1 MRKSNDIIFYSLLA
15 LCLFTNC
22 LFIGYY
28 YYQQNREVLL
38 GQELEHQKK
47 QNYELIVNQ
56 IESGIIP
63 HVISDKKEFA
73 GYFVLVFPNG
83 ICEVCNKWLFKQISE
98 LSSTSD
104 LVVVVPDKLKK
115 NMEIYNTVYKL
126 KLSSIFCS
134 EKYAMPHT
142 RVYLDL
148 INDGKW
154 VAFSL
159 KNISEN
165 PLNISPEE
173 LTERFTRGDESRS
186 TEGSGLGLS
195 IAKDLTE
202 IQQGTFEIYLDGD
215 LFKVT
220 VSFPTASETAES

>member
-1 MRKSNDIIFYSLLA
+1 MLA

-83 ICEVCNKWLFKQISE
+83 ICDVCNKWLFKQISE

-104 LVVVVPDKLKK
+104 LVVVVPDKLK
-115 NMEIYNTVYKL
+115 
-126 KLSSIFCS
+126 LSSIFCS
-134 EKYAMPHT
+134 EKYAISQEEFKDMTYIFYCSKTGTVLYPLALHH
-142 RVYLDL
+142 
-148 INDGKW
+148 
-154 VAFSL
+154 
-159 KNISEN
+159 KNID
-165 PLNISPEE
+165 LN
-173 LTERFTRGDESRS
+173 LYFK
-186 TEGSGLGLS
+186 LVKS
-195 IAKDLTE
+195 IDLD
-202 IQQGTFEIYLDGD
+202 FL
-215 LFKVT
+215 
-220 VSFPTASETAES
+220 

>member
-83 ICEVCNKWLFKQISE
+83 ICDVCNKWLFKQISE

-134 EKYAMPHT
+134 EKYAMPQEEFKDMT
-142 RVYLDL
+142 YIFYCSNDL
-148 INDGKW
+148 
-154 VAFSL
+154 SL
-159 KNISEN
+159 
-165 PLNISPEE
+165 
-173 LTERFTRGDESRS
+173 T
-186 TEGSGLGLS
+186 
-195 IAKDLTE
+195 
-202 IQQGTFEIYLDGD
+202 
-215 LFKVT
+215 
-220 VSFPTASETAES
+220 FPTYIHLKQFASSLHC

>member
-22 LFIGYY
+22 LFIGCY

-83 ICEVCNKWLFKQISE
+83 ICDVCNKWLFKQISE

-134 EKYAMPHT
+134 EKYAMPQEEFKDMTYIFYCSKTGTVLYPLALHHKNID
-142 RVYLDL
+142 LDL
-148 INDGKW
+148 YFKL
-154 VAFSL
+154 V
-159 KNISEN
+159 K
-165 PLNISPEE
+165 
-173 LTERFTRGDESRS
+173 
-186 TEGSGLGLS
+186 S
-195 IAKDLTE
+195 IDLD
-202 IQQGTFEIYLDGD
+202 FL
-215 LFKVT
+215 
-220 VSFPTASETAES
+220 

>member
-83 ICEVCNKWLFKQISE
+83 ICDVCNKWLFKQISE

-148 INDGKW
+148 INDGDR

-173 LTERFTRGDESRS
+173 AFDVFYESDTCRRFHDPDT
-186 TEGSGLGLS
+186 GL
-195 IAKDLTE
+195 
-202 IQQGTFEIYLDGD
+202 YLYGD
-215 LFKVT
+215 LYVVDEVIRELQDKQG
-220 VSFPTASETAES
+220 

>member
-83 ICEVCNKWLFKQISE
+83 ICDVCNKWLFKQISE

-115 NMEIYNTVYKL
+115 
-126 KLSSIFCS
+126 
-134 EKYAMPHT
+134 YAMPQEEFKDMTYIFYCSKTGTVLYPLALHHKNID
-142 RVYLDL
+142 LDL
-148 INDGKW
+148 YFKL
-154 VAFSL
+154 V
-159 KNISEN
+159 K
-165 PLNISPEE
+165 
-173 LTERFTRGDESRS
+173 
-186 TEGSGLGLS
+186 S
-195 IAKDLTE
+195 IDLD
-202 IQQGTFEIYLDGD
+202 FL
-215 LFKVT
+215 
-220 VSFPTASETAES
+220 

>member
-1 MRKSNDIIFYSLLA
+1 MKKSNDIIFYSLLA

-83 ICEVCNKWLFKQISE
+83 ICDVCNKWLFKQISE

-104 LVVVVPDKLKK
+104 LVVVDMTYIFYCSKTGTVLYPLALHHK
-115 NMEIYNTVYKL
+115 NID
-126 KLSSIFCS
+126 
-134 EKYAMPHT
+134 
-142 RVYLDL
+142 LDL
-148 INDGKW
+148 YFKL
-154 VAFSL
+154 V
-159 KNISEN
+159 K
-165 PLNISPEE
+165 
-173 LTERFTRGDESRS
+173 
-186 TEGSGLGLS
+186 S
-195 IAKDLTE
+195 IDLD
-202 IQQGTFEIYLDGD
+202 FL
-215 LFKVT
+215 
-220 VSFPTASETAES
+220 

>member
-1 MRKSNDIIFYSLLA
+1 M
-15 LCLFTNC
+15 
-22 LFIGYY
+22 
-28 YYQQNREVLL
+28 LL

-83 ICEVCNKWLFKQISE
+83 ICDVCNKWLFKQISE

-134 EKYAMPHT
+134 EKYA
-142 RVYLDL
+142 
-148 INDGKW
+148 
-154 VAFSL
+154 
-159 KNISEN
+159 ISQ
-165 PLNISPEE
+165 EE
-173 LTERFTRGDESRS
+173 F
-186 TEGSGLGLS
+186 
-195 IAKDLTE
+195 KDMTY
-202 IQQGTFEIYLDGD
+202 IFYWHR
-215 LFKVT
+215 
-220 VSFPTASETAES
+220 